1 MKHKALFV
9 SLLLLLGWFF
19 SGSAFSQGIK
29 GQETR
34 RHTISLTKSRGS
46 SSGNETQVSSREGR
60 QKRSDR
66 GDQAKKTV
74 TWKQIL
80 MIGQEPLSGIDTE
93 LVAAMD
99 YLRELGQYD
108 LKYSTFE
115 EIRRHP
121 KRLREATL
129 IWFHRPDTTAFS
141 SVESDPKTL
150 SHIRDYLDQGGSILL
165 TMNAFPYI
173 HLLGIETRLPSV
185 RQKASVDEGY
195 GRKLGFHAFREHP
208 LFTGLNGGSYIY
220 RPDHDLTVRVNGFF
234 GDTLPDQG
242 KVVAIDWD
250 YIFFREHS
258 KVIVEYEVGKGKLIA
273 VGAYMLFSV
282 PNGNRLHLEQF
293 TKNCMD
299 YLTGKLDTL
308 KRFYWDYS
316 PPLVTP
322 CPEAMTNRNLL
333 ALDIPPAIP
342 WEVPPDPLAFPVH
355 QATSAY
361 CEAAGE
367 RILIMGQE
375 KGGLEEVWTH
385 PFMALRDFMPGIRQ
399 LKSDSVRWLSQ
410 VTPDIEIRTDG
421 FIRQYRL
428 DEGTLGEMVVADP
441 VQPFGVV
448 HYTWD
453 GINPVELSIR
463 FRTNLRLMWPYAAS
477 ATGSIC
483 YGWDQALQAFSFTDK
498 TGEMA
503 VMVGGNRPPV
513 MKDVRPGAGLS
524 AEAYITYLLS
534 PGESIDLVIA
544 AGDSGLQDTQIHLS
558 QALNH
563 PNEVLLRNREH
574 VMDLFGKSLLVT
586 TPDSNFNKGYLWAL
600 LGSDRFFVTT
610 PGMGSALVAG
620 YATTRRGWDGGQ
632 PVSGRPGYAWYFG
645 RDGEWSGL
653 AFLDIGDAEKVRKNL
668 EFYLKFQDLNG
679 KIFHEATTSGVIHY
693 DAADATPL
701 FLVLA
706 GRYFLKT
713 ADTAFIR
720 NNWRGMKK
728 ALDFCFST
736 DTDQDHLIENTNVG
750 HGWVEGGQLFGSHS
764 SFYLN
769 GCWAAALELSGRMA
783 EVVGDSEA
791 VHYKSEARIV
801 KTLVEEIFWD
811 PRHRFYSY
819 GINKDGSQ
827 RTDETILPAVPAYF
841 GLTDRFKMWYLL
853 KQYAS
858 NAFSTNW
865 GTRIVGEENPL
876 FKPTGYHYGSVWP
889 LFTGWTALAEYRY
902 GNPNQGF
909 SHIMNNLNVYRN
921 WGLGYVEEVLNG
933 AEYEPSG
940 VCPHQCWSETMV
952 IQPVIEGMLGIGVDA
967 TKNEITL
974 APSTPADWDSLSVE
988 NIRIGD
994 QLVNYTC
1001 KKDSTRLRFDFRQ
1014 RGDRSVTIKLMTALP
1029 SGIQVIQV
1037 LLNGNEHPFAT
1048 FTNPRFISLQSDILL
1063 QVTASLEIDFTG
1075 GISVLPCLSYPAPGD
1090 PAEGMRL
1097 LDAYMKG
1104 EQYIVALEGLSGS
1117 SDTLS
1122 IWSYYP
1128 LEEPVEG
1135 VSVIG
1140 QNHHIIDLIVD
1151 FQKSDA
1157 KYAHETIT
1165 LVPKKE

>member
-1 MKHKALFV
+1 MKHKVFYFSLF
-9 SLLLLLGWFF
+9 LFLGWVI
-19 SGSAFSQGIK
+19 SGTANAQGIK

-34 RHTISLTKSRGS
+34 RHTISFTK
-46 SSGNETQVSSREGR
+46 
-60 QKRSDR
+60 
-66 GDQAKKTV
+66 AKGATPENKEAINR
-74 TWKQIL
+74 KQIL
-80 MIGQEPLSGIDTE
+80 MIGQESLPDVDTE
-93 LVAAMD
+93 LAAAME
-99 YLRELGQYD
+99 YLHELGQHY
-108 LKYSTFE
+108 LKYGTFE

-121 KRLREATL
+121 KQLREAAL
-129 IWFHRPDTTAFS
+129 VWFHRPDTTDFT

-150 SHIRDYLDQGGSILL
+150 ALIRDYLDQGGSMLL
-165 TMNAFPYI
+165 TLNAFPYI
-173 HLLGIETRLPSV
+173 NLLGVETIIPSI
-185 RQKASVDEGY
+185 RQKASMDEGY
-195 GRKLGFHAFREHP
+195 GRKLGFHSFREHP
-208 LFTGLNGGSYIY
+208 LFNGLNGGSYIY
-220 RPDHDLTVRVNGFF
+220 KPYHDMTVRVNGFF
-234 GDTLPDQG
+234 GDTVPSQG

-250 YIFFREHS
+250 YIFFRERS
-258 KVIVEYEVGKGKLIA
+258 KVIVEYEVGKGSLIA
-273 VGAYMLFSV
+273 VGAYTLFSV
-282 PNGNRLHLEQF
+282 PNGNRLQLEQF

-299 YLTGKLDTL
+299 YLTGKRDSL

-316 PPLVTP
+316 PPAVTQ
-322 CPEAMTNRNLL
+322 CPEALTNGNLL
-333 ALDIPPAIP
+333 PRDIPPATA
-342 WEVPPDPLAFPVH
+342 WEIPPDPLAFPFH
-355 QATSAY
+355 QATNAY

-375 KGGLEEVWTH
+375 KGGLEEVWIH
-385 PFMALRDFMPGIRQ
+385 PFIALRDFMPGIRQ
-399 LKSDSVRWLSQ
+399 LKSDSVSWLDQ
-410 VTPDIEIRTDG
+410 VIPDIEIRTDG

-428 DEGTLGEMVVADP
+428 AEGMLEEMVVADP
-441 VQPFGVV
+441 VHPSGVL

-453 GINPVELSIR
+453 GIKPVELAIR

-477 ATGSIC
+477 ATGSIF
-483 YGWDQALQAFSFTDK
+483 YGWDQALQSFRFTDR

-503 VMVGGNRPPV
+503 VMVGGNKPPV
-513 MKDVRPGAGLS
+513 LKEVQSGEGLS
-524 AEAYITYLLS
+524 ADAQITFLLA

-544 AGDSGLQDTQIHLS
+544 AGDCGLQDAQKQYS
-558 QALNH
+558 QVLND
-563 PNEVLLRNREH
+563 PEEVLIRSWNH
-574 VMDLFGKSLLVT
+574 VKDLYSKSLLVT
-586 TPDSNFNKGYLWAL
+586 TPDANFNKGYLWAL

-668 EFYLKFQDLNG
+668 EFYLKYQDLNG

-693 DAADATPL
+693 DASDATPL

-713 ADTAFIR
+713 GDSAFIR
-720 NNWRGMKK
+720 NNWNAIKK
-728 ALDFCFST
+728 AVGFCFST

-764 SFYLN
+764 SFYLT
-769 GCWAAALELSGRMA
+769 GCWAAALELSSKMA
-783 EVVGDSEA
+783 EAVGDSESA
-791 VHYKSEARIV
+791 RYKEEARIV
-801 KTLVEEIFWD
+801 KTLAEEIFWD
-811 PRHRFYSY
+811 PRQRFYAY
-819 GINKDGSQ
+819 GINKDGSL
-827 RTDETILPAVPAYF
+827 RADETIMPTVPAYF

-865 GTRIVGEENPL
+865 GTRIIGEENPL

-967 TKNEITL
+967 TKNLLTL
-974 APSTPADWDSLSVE
+974 APSIPADWDSLSVN

-994 QLVNYTC
+994 ELVNYTFR
-1001 KKDSTRLRFDFRQ
+1001 KDTARLWFDFQQ
-1014 RGDRSVTIKLMTALP
+1014 RGDRSVTIKLMVTLP
-1029 SGIQVIQV
+1029 SGTVVSQV
-1037 LLNGNEHPFAT
+1037 LMNGQDHPFAT
-1048 FTNPRFISLQSDILL
+1048 FTNPRFISLQSDIRL
-1063 QVTASLEIDFTG
+1063 QGSASLEVDFTG
-1075 GISVLPCLSYPAPGD
+1075 GISVLPSVSFPAPGD
-1090 PAEGMRL
+1090 RAEGMRL

-1128 LEEPVEG
+1128 LEGPVEG
-1135 VSVIG
+1135 VSVIR
-1140 QNHHIIDLIVD
+1140 QNHHIIDLLVD
-1151 FQKSDA
+1151 FQNGDD
-1157 KYAHETIT
+1157 KYAHKTIT